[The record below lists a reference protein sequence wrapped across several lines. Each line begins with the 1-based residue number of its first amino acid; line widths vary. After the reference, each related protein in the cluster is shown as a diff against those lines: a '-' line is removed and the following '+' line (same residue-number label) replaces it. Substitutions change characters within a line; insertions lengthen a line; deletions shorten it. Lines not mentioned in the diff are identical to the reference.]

1 MGFGVVTA
9 GAVVPAS
16 LNEYDIADT
25 GAVSYAVGNETSES
39 YVHISLLKIPRTG
52 GAGTST
58 RDYYKAAGRG
68 GLPDAESDCLNRGLC
83 SVQIGQGNTER
94 DISRGRRSTAKYKT
108 ASGSGNI
115 EPVWRA

>member
-1 MGFGVVTA
+1 MTA
-9 GAVVPAS
+9 GSVEPAS
-16 LNEYDIADT
+16 LNDYDIAVT

-39 YVHISLLKIPRTG
+39 YVHFSLLKIPRTG

-58 RDYYKAAGRG
+58 GDYYKAAGRG

-83 SVQIGQGNTER
+83 PVQIGQGNTER
-94 DISRGRRSTAKYKT
+94 DISRGRWSTAKYKT
-108 ASGSGNI
+108 ASGTGNS

>member
-1 MGFGVVTA
+1 MRDFPKREFPYALRYIYSVQHFGD
-9 GAVVPAS
+9 
-16 LNEYDIADT
+16 EYNVFSANPT
-25 GAVSYAVGNETSES
+25 KAPY
-39 YVHISLLKIPRTG
+39 IPRTG

-58 RDYYKAAGRG
+58 GDYYKAAGRG

-83 SVQIGQGNTER
+83 PVQIGQGNTER

-108 ASGSGNI
+108 ASSSGNS